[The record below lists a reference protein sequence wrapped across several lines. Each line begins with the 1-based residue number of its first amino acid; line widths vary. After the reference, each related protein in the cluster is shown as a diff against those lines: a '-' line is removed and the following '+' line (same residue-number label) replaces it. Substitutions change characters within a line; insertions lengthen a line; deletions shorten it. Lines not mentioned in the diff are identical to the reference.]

1 MLHRIGLV
9 YVSGALPCFEAFG
22 NLPTDLIL
30 KDALVDGKPASEV
43 LDLMI
48 IPGGSLVESQSIS
61 PDIQNQIVKM
71 ADAGK
76 FVLGICSGFQ
86 ILSKATDIGRL
97 SSTPI
102 VRKGLGLLDVDFQPL
117 ICTDHVTAT
126 VVGKS
131 FMTDAIGETVTGF
144 HCHTYGKIVPS
155 KQARPIIVSHIKRVN
170 YCSNPQDFVSGF
182 SNKEGNVVGILT
194 HGLLDENPVIVQNI
208 LKSLDMSPE
217 DLQKIKTSNSQ
228 LIQKV
233 KNEIG
238 VSTKVQPEKQLPR
251 PPKIPVLLFTTATGS
266 GSGKTFIVT
275 GVAGALKKRGINL
288 GLLKIG
294 GDIRDIVPA
303 LYLIKEP
310 INSYSSVRVAT
321 SGWTSVFDAVDNA
334 SNDYDFVMIEGA
346 MGPFTGFL
354 NETVKRPAST
364 AEIAAVLGAPTVVV
378 VACNKAGIEG
388 GIVSGLNYVNIMK
401 TLGIKVVGVILN
413 KVHTSYFTP
422 EIKKS
427 VTAAFKKVGVELLG
441 VIPKIKLEGR
451 GAIPEIEIK
460 YEEFGAKAI
469 ENVEQFLDLDS
480 LLRLA
485 APPVR
490 SSVSYETILKKFR
503 QLLDNGCTFDE
514 TTGDID

>member
-1 MLHRIGLV
+1 
-9 YVSGALPCFEAFG
+9 
-22 NLPTDLIL
+22 
-30 KDALVDGKPASEV
+30 
-43 LDLMI
+43 
-48 IPGGSLVESQSIS
+48 
-61 PDIQNQIVKM
+61 M
-71 ADAGK
+71 AEAGK

-102 VRKGLGLLDVDFQPL
+102 MRKGLGLLDVEFQPL
-117 ICTDHVTAT
+117 ICTDRVTAT
-126 VVGKS
+126 VVGNS
-131 FMTDAIGETVTGF
+131 FMTDSSGETVTGF
-144 HCHTYGKIVPS
+144 HCHTYGKIVPN
-155 KQARPIIVSHIKRVN
+155 KNAKPIIVSHIKRVN

-194 HGLLDENPVIVQNI
+194 HGLLDENPVIVKNI
-208 LKSLDMSPE
+208 TNSLDMSPE
-217 DLQKIKTSNSQ
+217 DLQKIRTANSQ
-228 LIQKV
+228 LLQKL
-233 KNEIG
+233 KNELG
-238 VSTKVQPEKQLPR
+238 VSTKIQLEKQLPR
-251 PPKIPVLLFTTATGS
+251 PSQVPVVLFTSATGS

-275 GVAGALKKRGINL
+275 GIAGALKRRGINL

-310 INSYSSVRVAT
+310 ITKYSSVRVAN
-321 SGWTSVFDAVDNA
+321 SGWMSLFDAVENA
-334 SNDYDFVMIEGA
+334 SKDYDFLLIEGA

-364 AEIAAVLGAPTVVV
+364 AEIAAALGAPTVLV

-388 GIVSGLNYVNIMK
+388 AIVTALNYVNIMK
-401 TLGIKVVGVILN
+401 ALGIKVVGIILN
-413 KVHTSYFTP
+413 KVHTSYFTA

-441 VIPKIKLEGR
+441 VIPKIQLEGR

-460 YEEFGAKAI
+460 YDEFGTKALQNI
-469 ENVEQFLDLDS
+469 EQFLDLDA

-490 SSVSYETILKKFR
+490 SSVSYETVLNKFK
-503 QLLDNGCTFDE
+503 QLLDNGYTFNE
-514 TTGDID
+514 TIGDTD